1 MTDPRHPQ
9 GSPTPGHPAP
19 HPPHGPGHHPIVHPT
34 PLGHHPPAGHGLPLP
49 SAARG
54 APIAPKLAPVDDTPI
69 ELITDEEEIKAEN
82 KKIVAYGGGIGHKEH
97 QWKRQTN
104 VTGQGACRVRSF
116 HGKYSDQG
124 LEYLDNSINEWLDA
138 HPEIEVKFVTSTVM
152 TFEGKIREPALVLNV
167 WY

>member
-1 MTDPRHPQ
+1 MTDPRQPQ
-9 GSPTPGHPAP
+9 GHPTPGHPAP
-19 HPPHGPGHHPIVHPT
+19 GQPKIVHPT
-34 PLGHHPPAGHGLPLP
+34 PLGHHPAPTHHHPAGHGLPLP

-69 ELITDEEEIKAEN
+69 ELITDEEQIKAEN
-82 KKIVAYGGGIGHKEH
+82 KKIVAYGGGIDHRH
-97 QWKRQTN
+97 HDWKRKTN
-104 VTGQGACRVRSF
+104 ITGQGACRVRSF

-124 LEYLDNSINEWLDA
+124 LEYLDNAINEWLDA

-152 TFEGKIREPALVLNV
+152 TFEGKVREPALVLNV